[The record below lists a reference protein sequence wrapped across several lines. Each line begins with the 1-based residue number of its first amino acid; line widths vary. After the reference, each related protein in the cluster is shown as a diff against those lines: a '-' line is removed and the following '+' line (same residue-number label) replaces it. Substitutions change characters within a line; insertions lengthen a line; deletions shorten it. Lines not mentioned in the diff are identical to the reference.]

1 MTVCIAAMCRAPAPY
16 DNQCVIVGAADR
28 MLTAGNIE
36 FEPDT
41 PKIIRLT
48 NSIFALLSG
57 DSSLQHQIIEE
68 VGAVVQARIKADP
81 KNWLNVRDVAE
92 MYANR
97 YNELRLR
104 EAKNLFLAP
113 LGLTL
118 ETFIAKNKTL
128 SPELVDKIS
137 NGLLNYELSDS
148 VATIICGLDNTGLH
162 LFVVR
167 GNNIECLNN
176 AGFASVGMGDWH
188 SNSQFM
194 FAKHRWLKPFSET
207 LLLTYAA
214 KKRAE
219 VAPGVGQAT
228 DMFIIGPGL
237 GQNAFPIPYN
247 VVDKLGQIY
256 DESRAEGAIIFQKAN
271 DKTKEFIDTLL
282 QTAFKDQSA
291 HPNPPSSGKDTPPPK
306 PLNTPDSDKEPP
318 KQP

>member
-16 DNQCVIVGAADR
+16 DNANVIVGAADR
-28 MLTAGNIE
+28 MLTAADIE

-41 PKIIRLT
+41 PKIIKLT

-68 VGAVVQARIKADP
+68 VSVVVQAKIKADP
-81 KNWLNVRDVAE
+81 KNWLSVRDVAE
-92 MYANR
+92 VYANR

-118 ETFIAKNKTL
+118 ETFVAKNKIL

-137 NGLLNYELSDS
+137 NGLLNYESPDPI
-148 VATIICGLDNTGLH
+148 ATIICGLDNTGLH

-167 GNNIECLNN
+167 RNNIECLNQ
-176 AGFASVGMGDWH
+176 AGFASVGIGDWH

-194 FAKHRWLKPFSET
+194 FAKHHWRKPFSET
-207 LLLTYAA
+207 LLLTYTA

-228 DMFIIGPGL
+228 DMFIIGPAL
-237 GQNAFPIPYN
+237 GQNAFPIPNN
-247 VVDKLGQIY
+247 VIERLGQIY
-256 DESRAEGAIIFQKAN
+256 DESRAESAAIFQKAN

-282 QTAFKDQSA
+282 KATSKEQAVN
-291 HPNPPSSGKDTPPPK
+291 PNPPSGESSITPPELPN
-306 PLNTPDSDKEPP
+306 PTGGDKEPP
-318 KQP
+318 KQS